1 MKFLTVIPSFFRAV
15 YQESKKIVWPTRQET
30 INTTLV
36 GLAASAV
43 AMLVIGIVDFG
54 LTQLVEKVVF
64 GSVK

>member
-1 MKFLTVIPSFFRAV
+1 MKIFTAIPIFFRAV
-15 YQESKKIVWPTRQET
+15 YQESKKIVWPTRSET

-36 GLAASAV
+36 VLASSLI
-43 AMLVIGIVDFG
+43 AMLIIGIVDFG